1 MSECWKFLKEVYEF
15 DSLPEENLPE
25 FIFWGRSNVGKS
37 SLINSLTKSKI
48 AKTSKTPG
56 RTKSLVFFE
65 LANKLRIIDFPGYGY
80 SKISKNVE
88 SKLDKLIEH
97 YLLKR
102 KIIKKLFLLIDSR
115 HGFKKIDQIIIN
127 QLNPLL
133 GDKVCII
140 FTKID
145 KLKDSDGKKK
155 LNYYNKLT
163 PNKFNKKF
171 FNASIKEV
179 NTIILLKKFILKS
192 L

>member
-133 GDKVCII
+133 GDKVYII

-145 KLKDSDGKKK
+145 KLKDSDGEKK